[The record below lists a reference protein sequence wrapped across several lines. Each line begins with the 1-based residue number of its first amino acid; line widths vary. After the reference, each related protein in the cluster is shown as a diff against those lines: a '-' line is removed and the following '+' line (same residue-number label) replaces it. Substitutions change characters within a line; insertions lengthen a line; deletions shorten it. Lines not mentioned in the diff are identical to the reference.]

1 MTGAHISS
9 TLPTEPTV
17 PTIDIG
23 PLLDPSAG
31 DAAREEVAARIG
43 DACERFGFLQIVGHG
58 IPPELRSSLHRAAE
72 QFFALDDAEKDA
84 VAMRH
89 GGRAWRGWFPLGG
102 ELTSGVPDDKEGYYF
117 GTELPADDP
126 VVLAGRPLHG
136 PNLFPERPAE
146 LGPLVLEWMAQVT
159 AVGRAVLSGIAR
171 SLDLDRDWFDRWT
184 ADPTV
189 LFRIFH
195 YPPPPEGFAGRWGV
209 AEHTDYGL
217 LTLLV
222 QDDTGGLE
230 VRVSGA
236 GGSGE
241 AGEASEAGGSGEAGS
256 GEWIEV
262 PPAPD
267 AIVCNLGD
275 MLERV
280 TGGRFRSTPHRVRLP
295 SSDRYSFPLFLDP
308 AWDAEVTPI
317 PGLEPTERAL
327 AEAAAGRWDGTGVLD
342 VGGPYGDYLLAKV
355 SKAFPE
361 LFRTVL

>member
-1 MTGAHISS
+1 MNGTPPGTSERS
-9 TLPTEPTV
+9 VDEGSTV
-17 PTIDIG
+17 PTIDIA
-23 PLLDPSAG
+23 PLLDPAASEAER
-31 DAAREEVAARIG
+31 DAVAARIG

-58 IPPELRSSLHRAAE
+58 VDPALRAALHDAAE
-72 QFFALDDAEKDA
+72 RFFALDDEEKDA

-89 GGRAWRGWFPLGG
+89 GGRAWRGWFGHGG

-126 VVLAGRPLHG
+126 AVLAGRPLHG

-146 LGPLVLEWMAQVT
+146 LGALVLEWMDRVT
-159 AVGRAVLSGIAR
+159 AVGQVVLSGIAR
-171 SLDLDRDWFDRWT
+171 SLGLAPDWFERWT

-195 YPPPPEGFAGRWGV
+195 YPPPPEGFAGSWGV

-230 VRVSGA
+230 VRVAGA
-236 GGSGE
+236 GADG
-241 AGEASEAGGSGEAGS
+241 AGADVDGAGV
-256 GEWIEV
+256 WIDV
-262 PPAPD
+262 PPADD

-308 AWDAEVTPI
+308 AWDAEVRPI
-317 PGLEPTERAL
+317 PGFEPTERAL

-342 VGGPYGDYLLAKV
+342 VGGPYGKYLLAKV
-355 SKAFPE
+355 SKVFPE
-361 LFRTVL
+361 LFRNAL